1 MASTSNYVSVSH
13 GTDIH
18 VLPANSEPAS
28 PSTDDHYETLFDP
41 CNVLAQWTL
50 THRVLHSRIIADLPT
65 DIPQFHLDRLLD
77 DLCLSAPKMV
87 EREIWDSAKKE
98 DSRHMPKGY
107 IFLNEL
113 AVPHEYEA
121 KLAAKTAQKDYLHP
135 NVSQDE
141 YDDKDDCT
149 HDDSEAH

>member
-1 MASTSNYVSVSH
+1 MDLDTVC
-13 GTDIH
+13 DD
-18 VLPANSEPAS
+18 LREP
-28 PSTDDHYETLFDP
+28 
-41 CNVLAQWTL
+41 LAVQIAHTY
-50 THRVLHSRIIADLPT
+50 THSRVLHSQIIADLPT
-65 DIPQFHLDRLLD
+65 DIPQFQLDRLLD
-77 DLCLSAPKMV
+77 DLCMSAPKMV
-87 EREIWDSAKKE
+87 EREIWDSAKKLKE

-107 IFLNEL
+107 LFLGEL

-121 KLAAKTAQKDYLHP
+121 RWAAKTAQKDYLHP